1 MTAPE
6 MKVTHDK
13 VCYVKIDG
21 YTFYLD
27 TSTDDGIIVS
37 YWVSGEFGQTADITL
52 PKISDLPT
60 VSSPITKA
68 PNQPTLYISPDDIE
82 SWDAFEE
89 GECSPNCAGCYGG
102 DG

>member
-89 GECSPNCAGCYGG
+89 RERTSETDPT
-102 DG
+102 DRI

>member
-89 GECSPNCAGCYGG
+89 RERTSETDPTN
-102 DG
+102 

>member
-1 MTAPE
+1 MTPE

-89 GECSPNCAGCYGG
+89 RERTSETDPTN
-102 DG
+102 